1 MKADVIHFLTG
12 QTVLAVAGVNSLSQ
26 LRPVLEEL
34 QAAGMEQIMTAFDMD
49 YLINP
54 HVRAGQENLAHLLDQ
69 CGISYG
75 TYLWD
80 PRYKGLDDYIWG
92 CLCGPK

>member
-1 MKADVIHFLTG
+1 
-12 QTVLAVAGVNSLSQ
+12 
-26 LRPVLEEL
+26 
-34 QAAGMEQIMTAFDMD
+34 MTAFDMD

-69 CGISYG
+69 CGITYG

-80 PRYKGLDDYIWG
+80 PTVQGVGRLHLG

>member
-1 MKADVIHFLTG
+1 
-12 QTVLAVAGVNSLSQ
+12 
-26 LRPVLEEL
+26 
-34 QAAGMEQIMTAFDMD
+34 MTAFDMD
-49 YLINP
+49 YLVNP
-54 HVRAGQENLAHLLDQ
+54 HVQNGQENLTILLNQ
-69 CGISYG
+69 LGIPYG

>member
-1 MKADVIHFLTG
+1 
-12 QTVLAVAGVNSLSQ
+12 
-26 LRPVLEEL
+26 
-34 QAAGMEQIMTAFDMD
+34 MTAFDMD

-92 CLCGPK
+92 CCAAQSEREEAERIRLFFALFYGNKMNCRKLLDTEYISWYIS

>member
-1 MKADVIHFLTG
+1 
-12 QTVLAVAGVNSLSQ
+12 
-26 LRPVLEEL
+26 
-34 QAAGMEQIMTAFDMD
+34 MTAFDMD

-54 HVRAGQENLAHLLDQ
+54 HVRAGQENLNRLLEE
-69 CGISYG
+69 CRIAYG

>member
-1 MKADVIHFLTG
+1 
-12 QTVLAVAGVNSLSQ
+12 
-26 LRPVLEEL
+26 
-34 QAAGMEQIMTAFDMD
+34 MTAFDMD

-80 PRYKGLDDYIWG
+80 PATRAWTTTSGAACAAQSEGRRGGEI
-92 CLCGPK
+92 CLFFFAEVR